1 MLAGG
6 CYSGQVVC
14 WDTRS
19 ARSTTSHPNTRLPA
33 RRTNQTM
40 TAPLAA
46 SHTEPVYCSKW
57 TASKTGM
64 EMMTSSEDGEVKW
77 WDVRRLHAPLTQLD
91 LASIARQS
99 GEQVRPSRDRDM
111 TSRA

>member
-1 MLAGG
+1 
-6 CYSGQVVC
+6 
-14 WDTRS
+14 
-19 ARSTTSHPNTRLPA
+19 
-33 RRTNQTM
+33 M

-77 WDVRRLHAPLTQLD
+77 WDVRRLEAPLAQLD
-91 LASIARQS
+91 LASIARQHS
-99 GEQVRPSRDRDM
+99 GHQVRPSRDRDM
-111 TSRA
+111 TRSLSQF

>member
-1 MLAGG
+1 
-6 CYSGQVVC
+6 
-14 WDTRS
+14 
-19 ARSTTSHPNTRLPA
+19 
-33 RRTNQTM
+33 M

-77 WDVRRLHAPLTQLD
+77 WDVRKLEAPLAQLD
-91 LASIARQS
+91 LASIARQHS
-99 GEQVRPSRDRDM
+99 GHQVRPSRDHDM
-111 TSRA
+111 PRSLSQF

>member
-1 MLAGG
+1 
-6 CYSGQVVC
+6 
-14 WDTRS
+14 
-19 ARSTTSHPNTRLPA
+19 
-33 RRTNQTM
+33 M

-77 WDVRRLHAPLTQLD
+77 WDVRRLEAPLTQLD